1 MQREE
6 FIKIAEELLEVMN
19 KKRISPSEA
28 EIIAE
33 ILLKAVND
41 SNIKA
46 KEYLMNNGTFQGL
59 PPKS

>member
-6 FIKIAEELLEVMN
+6 FIKIVEELLEMMN
-19 KKRISPSEA
+19 EKRISPSEA
-28 EIIAE
+28 ETIAE

-46 KEYLMNNGTFQGL
+46 KESLMNNGTFRGL

>member
-6 FIKIAEELLEVMN
+6 FIKIAGELLEIMN
-19 KKRISPSEA
+19 EKRISPSEA

-41 SNIKA
+41 SNIEA
-46 KEYLMNNGTFQGL
+46 KESLMNNGTFRGL

>member
-6 FIKIAEELLEVMN
+6 FIKIAEELLELMN
-19 KKRISPSEA
+19 EKRISPSEA
-28 EIIAE
+28 ETIAE

-46 KEYLMNNGTFQGL
+46 KEILMNNGTFRGL

>member
-6 FIKIAEELLEVMN
+6 FIKIAGELLEFMN
-19 KKRISPSEA
+19 EKRISPSEA
-28 EIIAE
+28 ETIAE

-46 KEYLMNNGTFQGL
+46 KENLVNNGTFQGL

>member
-6 FIKIAEELLEVMN
+6 FIKIAGELLEFMN
-19 KKRISPSEA
+19 EKRISPSEA
-28 EIIAE
+28 ETIAE

-46 KEYLMNNGTFQGL
+46 KENLMNNGTF
-59 PPKS
+59 